1 MTTSVLFKLFVF
13 TALLAMVSGAEYHQE
28 KPEATPMDAA
38 HRANR
43 RECKVQLALFTVS
56 LCGDVCDSESAV
68 DLVKMCCPSK
78 CTAEQVVKTCC
89 PVN

>member
-1 MTTSVLFKLFVF
+1 MTTSALFKLFVF
-13 TALLAMVSGAEYHQE
+13 TALLAITAGTQE
-28 KPEATPMDAA
+28 KAEATPMDGA

-43 RECKVQLALFTVS
+43 PECKVQLALFTVS